1 MAGNV
6 ISRFRAE
13 QIKRGGRP
21 VKKLR
26 LLEIAIMIISVMIAP
41 KVINYAKELRGYEAF
56 GSEYLTPLLGLL
68 SVFIIETVID
78 IKNEL
83 KKGGSVMLEKQ
94 TELLNRCNMRRLEQ
108 QFENEDIAK
117 EVLLL
122 AKDRPKE
129 EQQERQK
136 FLDRRLE
143 QRKDLYIYP
152 AKVAV

>member
-1 MAGNV
+1 M
-6 ISRFRAE
+6 
-13 QIKRGGRP
+13 
-21 VKKLR
+21 KKLR
-26 LLEIAIMIISVMIAP
+26 ILETIILIVSIIITPIVVNFA
-41 KVINYAKELRGYEAF
+41 NELRGYKAF
-56 GSEYLTPLLGLL
+56 GSEYLIPIFGLL
-68 SVFIIETVID
+68 TVFSIETVID

-83 KKGGSVMLEKQ
+83 KKGGIVMQEKQ